1 MIIDERRRRRRS
13 GDLELT
19 TLCGVLNSALN
30 FTCCSQASTMF
41 YENCKILK
49 IIIYTHYI
57 YFNPGK
63 IELLDFMNS
72 VCIYSAIA
80 A

>member
-1 MIIDERRRRRRS
+1 
-13 GDLELT
+13 
-19 TLCGVLNSALN
+19 
-30 FTCCSQASTMF
+30 MF
-41 YENCKILK
+41 YKDCKILK

-57 YFNPGK
+57 CFNPGK